1 MQTKVIIYGFDW
13 RSGERWDGNG
23 LRKGRIVVPWPLTSG
38 GGGGWVQGVGEPG
51 RMGGMR
57 VQKAGRRGKG
67 GEQSGGI
74 NRQQCLRRNPSGN

>member
-1 MQTKVIIYGFDW
+1 M
-13 RSGERWDGNG
+13 
-23 LRKGRIVVPWPLTSG
+23 G
-38 GGGGWVQGVGEPG
+38 GGGGWGQGVGEPG
-51 RMGGMR
+51 RMGGVR

>member
-1 MQTKVIIYGFDW
+1 MGWERIKK
-13 RSGERWDGNG
+13 GENCSPQATNKW
-23 LRKGRIVVPWPLTSG
+23 
-38 GGGGWVQGVGEPG
+38 GGGWGQGVGEPG

>member
-1 MQTKVIIYGFDW
+1 MGWERIKK
-13 RSGERWDGNG
+13 GENCS
-23 LRKGRIVVPWPLTSG
+23 PLATNKW
-38 GGGGWVQGVGEPG
+38 GGGGWGQGVGEPG
-51 RMGGMR
+51 RMGGVR

>member
-1 MQTKVIIYGFDW
+1 MGWERIKK
-13 RSGERWDGNG
+13 GENCS
-23 LRKGRIVVPWPLTSG
+23 PLATNKW

>member
-1 MQTKVIIYGFDW
+1 M
-13 RSGERWDGNG
+13 
-23 LRKGRIVVPWPLTSG
+23 
-38 GGGGWVQGVGEPG
+38 GGGWGQGVGEPG

>member
-1 MQTKVIIYGFDW
+1 MEEW
-13 RSGERWDGNG
+13 GEVGWERIK
-23 LRKGRIVVPWPLTSG
+23 KGENCSPLATNKW
-38 GGGGWVQGVGEPG
+38 GGGGWGQGVGEPG
-51 RMGGMR
+51 RMGGVR